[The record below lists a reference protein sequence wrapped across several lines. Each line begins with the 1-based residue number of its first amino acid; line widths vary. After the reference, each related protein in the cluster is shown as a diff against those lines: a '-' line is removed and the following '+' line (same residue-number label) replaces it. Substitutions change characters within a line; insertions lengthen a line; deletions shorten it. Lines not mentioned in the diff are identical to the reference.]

1 MVKLP
6 LPRLV
11 KFERAFIGLL
21 ATLVLACLAL
31 AAWQAYVWQRAVA
44 FNRALSTEQSAL
56 SNEDANQSPLLQL
69 AQAEKLRQ
77 AGKTTEALGVLR
89 DVEARTLGR
98 NDAAARKAQADA
110 KFNSANI
117 YLRQA
122 LDYAAAGDKAKAL
135 PPAEL
140 AKGLYRDV
148 LRQEGAWDARYNLER
163 ALAIVPEADADENE
177 VLGLPPQGERAVT
190 TMRGVS
196 PGMP

>member
-1 MVKLP
+1 MQRVN
-6 LPRLV
+6 
-11 KFERAFIGLL
+11 FERALIGLL
-21 ATLVLACLAL
+21 ASLVLSCLAL
-31 AAWQAYVWQRAVA
+31 AAWQGFEWQRAVD
-44 FNRALSTEQSAL
+44 FNHALSTGLAAINIAEGSQSL
-56 SNEDANQSPLLQL
+56 QLQL
-69 AQAEKLRQ
+69 AQAEKLRL

-89 DVEARTLGR
+89 DVEAKTLGR
-98 NDAAARKAQADA
+98 SDISAQQGQADA

-122 LDYAAAGDKAKAL
+122 LDYSALGDKAKAL

-148 LRQEGAWDARYNLER
+148 IRQELGAWDARYNLER

-177 VLGLPPQGERAVT
+177 VLALPPQGERAIT
-190 TMRGVS
+190 TMRGIS

>member
-1 MVKLP
+1 MQP
-6 LPRLV
+6 L
-11 KFERAFIGLL
+11 KFERAFMGLL
-21 ATLVLACLAL
+21 VGLIGVCVAV
-31 AAWQAYVWQRAVA
+31 AAWQGFVWQRTAA
-44 FNRALSTEQSAL
+44 FNHALSADLAAL
-56 SNEDANQSPLLQL
+56 SFAEGSTSLQLQL
-69 AQAEKLRQ
+69 AQAEKLRL

-89 DVEARTLGR
+89 DVEAKALGR
-98 NDAAARKAQADA
+98 SDASAQQAQMDA

-122 LDYAAAGDKAKAL
+122 LDYSALGDKAKAL

-148 LRQEGAWDARYNLER
+148 IRQEQGAWDARYNLER

-177 VLGLPPQGERAVT
+177 ALALPPQGERAIT